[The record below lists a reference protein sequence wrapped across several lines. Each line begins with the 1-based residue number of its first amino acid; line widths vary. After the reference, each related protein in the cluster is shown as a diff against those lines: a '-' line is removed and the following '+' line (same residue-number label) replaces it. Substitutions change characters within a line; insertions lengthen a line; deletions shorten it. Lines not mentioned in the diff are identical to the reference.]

1 LSAKKGEPVN
11 SRLKFAILAVLA
23 VMAGLPFALLAVVT
37 MGDAVPVSAQQ
48 APGEEGRWS
57 AVAPGRVEPREGEY
71 RISAATP
78 GRIVEIRIHDGD
90 KVAAGD
96 LLVKLDD
103 AAPVARLSSALA
115 DAALKKFTRD
125 DQGPG
130 GKLKQRYD
138 ADDALFDGERRVAA
152 AHDALDAAQA
162 GGKGGASEI
171 EKAKAEL
178 TAAQDALPKLR
189 ASAANLRKD
198 TGAPKPNPYETA
210 LAVAQGQVA
219 EAQALLDQTRIRAP
233 VNGTVLQVAAKLGA
247 VAAPSAPES
256 LAVIGDL
263 SAMRVRA
270 EVDARDAGHVKAGQ
284 KAVVRADAFPGKEF
298 TGHVTSV
305 APGLTATRLSP
316 RGPRR
321 PGDSEILEVFVAF
334 DALPPLPTG
343 MRVDVNFTAERA
355 AKH

>member
-1 LSAKKGEPVN
+1 
-11 SRLKFAILAVLA
+11 
-23 VMAGLPFALLAVVT
+23 MAGLPFALLAVVT

-48 APGEEGRWS
+48 AQADEGRWS
-57 AVAPGRVEPREGEY
+57 AVAPGRIEPREGEY
-71 RISAATP
+71 RVGAATP
-78 GRIVEIRIHDGD
+78 GRIVEVRVHDGD

-103 AAPVARLSSALA
+103 AVPAARLSAALA
-115 DAALKKFTRD
+115 EAALKKFTRD

-138 ADDALFDGERRVAA
+138 ADDALFDGERRIAV
-152 AHDALDAAQA
+152 AHDALDAVQA
-162 GGKGGASEI
+162 GSKGDASGI

-189 ASAANLRKD
+189 AAAANVRKD
-198 TGAPKPNPYETA
+198 AGAPKPNQYETA
-210 LAVAQGQVA
+210 LAGAQGQVA

-233 VNGTVLQVAAKLGA
+233 VAGTVLQVAARLGA
-247 VAAPSAPES
+247 IAAPSAPEP
-256 LAVIGDL
+256 LVVVGDL

-284 KAVVRADAFPGKEF
+284 KTVVRADAFPGKEF

-321 PGDSEILEVFVAF
+321 PGDSEILEVFVVF
-334 DALPPLPTG
+334 DALPPLPSG
-343 MRVDVNFTAERA
+343 MRVDVYFAAEGA
-355 AKH
+355 TKP